1 MVYPGISIGV
11 DRLGD
16 LCSLLYGG
24 VARSSYI
31 KVFSLPES
39 HVIARAISPTS
50 ILATV
55 TALAA
60 SGCITQEDSATSVGD
75 EPIGAI
81 THIAGDLYEAYE
93 TGGGGGSHN
102 TVFLVT
108 SDGIILSDPIRVE
121 FAEWLKM
128 ELSERFGQAVKY
140 VIYSHHHPD
149 HASGGTVFADTATF
163 VGHEQT
169 TIDLNASLPSNAAD
183 LDVNGNGLLER
194 SEATGLAYPQNF
206 DRYDLNGDDTLTGA
220 EINAETP
227 RPELVYSDEMT
238 ITLGGSSVELMHP
251 GPAHSDDMSVLY
263 FPEERAAFAV
273 DFLHVKRFP
282 VTLGGYPVA
291 QYVDAIARV
300 ETLDF
305 DILIPGHGD
314 IGTKNDLVLFLDF
327 LRALEAAVAAG
338 IDEGKTVEELS
349 ETVSIP
355 GYEDWL
361 LYDARRV
368 TLVTETYALLTGQ

>member
-1 MVYPGISIGV
+1 M
-11 DRLGD
+11 
-16 LCSLLYGG
+16 
-24 VARSSYI
+24 
-31 KVFSLPES
+31 
-39 HVIARAISPTS
+39 IARVISPRS
-50 ILATV
+50 VIVAV
-55 TALAA
+55 AAPAALLA
-60 SGCITQEDSATSVGD
+60 SGCIAQENDATSAVD

-81 THIAGDLYEAYE
+81 AHITGNLYEAYE

-108 SDGIILSDPIRVE
+108 SDGIILGDPVRVE
-121 FAEWLKM
+121 FAEWLKT
-128 ELSERFGQAVKY
+128 EFSERFGQTVKY

-149 HASGGTVFADTATF
+149 HASGGTVYADTATF

-169 TIDLNASLPSNAAD
+169 VVDLDAPLPSNAAD
-183 LDVNGNGLLER
+183 LDVNGNGRLER
-194 SEATGLAYPQNF
+194 VEATGLAYPQNF
-206 DRYDLNGDDTLTGA
+206 DRYDLNADDMLTGA

-227 RPELVYSDEMT
+227 RPAIVYSSEMT

-263 FPEERAAFAV
+263 FPEERAVFAV

-291 QYVDAIARV
+291 QYVDAVARV

-314 IGTKNDLVLFLDF
+314 VGEKADLALFLDF

-368 TLVTETYALLTGQ
+368 TLITETYALLTGL